1 MGNCT
6 SAPAGK
12 VKNIGLFYCNRK
24 DTGKYKIVVT
34 YENGKKKNQ
43 RTCTRARFKLNTVMR
58 WMMLLKQ

>member
-12 VKNIGLFYCNRK
+12 VKNIGLFYCNGK

-34 YENGKKKNQ
+34 YENGKKKI
-43 RTCTRARFKLNTVMR
+43 RELVRGRDSS
-58 WMMLLKQ
+58 